1 MQEAVGANPRGI
13 FIIWAAYYTRAEVGA
28 GDNINGGSRKLSLF
42 LRRSNS
48 TILAMKRKPI

>member
-1 MQEAVGANPRGI
+1 MEEAVGANPRGI

-28 GDNINGGSRKLSLF
+28 GDNINGGSRKFSLF
-42 LRRSNS
+42 LRPSNS